1 MEIGHTS
8 QEFLY
13 LLQVTQLLAEYLKK
27 YSLSP
32 VFTEEEVDHYLTP
45 VADVVDTY
53 VVESAGR

>member
-1 MEIGHTS
+1 MVIGHTS

-13 LLQVTQLLAEYLKK
+13 LQVTQLLAEYLKK

-32 VFTEEEVDHYLTP
+32 VFTEEEVEHYLTP